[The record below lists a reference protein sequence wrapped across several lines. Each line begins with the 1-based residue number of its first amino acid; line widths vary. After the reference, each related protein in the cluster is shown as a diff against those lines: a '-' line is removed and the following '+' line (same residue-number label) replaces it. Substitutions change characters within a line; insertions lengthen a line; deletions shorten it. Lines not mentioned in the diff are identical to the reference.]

1 MRLGVSLCTL
11 ALVFAAGASP
21 AAAQLPA
28 LPLPDVI
35 ETVEETTKKVV
46 EDTKKAVEDTE
57 RTVREVVDRTV
68 HPPAPD
74 PGGGS
79 GGGPGGGGGPG
90 DNPGGGGPGDEDGPG
105 DGGGDDG
112 RPVDEDPGDDD
123 SGGGP
128 GGGRGSDGG
137 GSGPGAKDGQG
148 LRETS
153 GVLGGGEGGAAL
165 VVARPLASSDRV
177 PPARPGGGSDLL
189 AGDTRDVQP
198 SFGAVAAAKAGP
210 FVLAVLALALVC
222 LVVGTGG
229 GLRAL
234 HGRLRGA

>member
-28 LPLPDVI
+28 LPLPDLI
-35 ETVEETTKKVV
+35 DTVEETTKKVV

-79 GGGPGGGGGPG
+79 GGSPGGGGPG
-90 DNPGGGGPGDEDGPG
+90 DNPGGGGPGDGEGPG
-105 DGGGDDG
+105 DGDGDG
-112 RPVDEDPGDDD
+112 PVDEGPGDDD

-128 GGGRGSDGG
+128 GGGRGSDGNG

-148 LRETS
+148 PRETS
-153 GVLGGGEGGAAL
+153 GVAGGGEGGAAL
-165 VVARPLASSDRV
+165 VVARPLASSDPL
-177 PPARPGGGSDLL
+177 PPARSGRTDPL
-189 AGDTRDVQP
+189 AGDTRDVRP
-198 SFGAVAAAKAGP
+198 SLGTVAAAKAGP
-210 FVLAVLALALVC
+210 VVLAVLALALLC